1 MRRYLVCAVLVCA
14 LAYKEEHAAP
24 ASPFAERRAGS
35 GPVALFNNG
44 GFEGGDLGSWTAES
58 FLNNGVTYPT
68 VNGTTVPP
76 QTVADLALATGG
88 VANSSAAG
96 PATGLSQLP
105 NGLSASTTLR
115 WPIYGSYS
123 AVVNGQH
130 DVSQLNGTYPYG
142 ANRNVNSI
150 KQDMVVATTDV
161 DPMDGLAHVR
171 FVVAPVLQN
180 PNHTTTQQPYYFL
193 HVKNLTTGEEL
204 FNRFNYVSQAG
215 VPWQSDAG
223 GSIEYLAWQAIDVA
237 APGLINVGDDV
248 QAQVI
253 AAGCSLGGHWGEAYV
268 DAFGA
273 FLPGVSI
280 VARQPQFANEG
291 TNVTAAYTVNNAAAS
306 TQTNV
311 VLTLPTP
318 NNATFGSFTP
328 PAGMTC
334 TGIPAPGSTGTISCT
349 IASMS
354 SFSASSFS
362 IVWKANNG
370 LTLPAD
376 MGNGSYGVK
385 SDQQAF
391 LLGMP
396 ATTYLTDSAAISY
409 ADYSV
414 SIDDGLTAV
423 TAAQS
428 LTYTIVVRNN
438 GPATPTKKNG
448 TVASVPVVETN
459 STGGL
464 TLITWTCAASAG
476 SACGAASGSGLIN
489 STAQLVSGGTATYT
503 VHATASAPASGSYI
517 NNTISVTTSG
527 LPNGYGD
534 PESSNNI
541 VGDTDQFGVLVNVT
555 INKDAASNGTGLVS
569 SAPAG
574 LSCGTA
580 CTTQTAQFATGSPI
594 TLTAV
599 PDSGELFAG
608 WTAGPCSGSTNPQ
621 CTFTPVAASSATAK
635 FSLPTWTITAS
646 SGGNGTI
653 VCSTPVIQGQS
664 SSCTISP
671 AAGYS
676 LTSLTDNGADV
687 LGSVVGASYTISN
700 VQAPHSVVAGFLKTL
715 GTTCGGAGECGSGI
729 CADGVC
735 CNATCPG

>member
-1 MRRYLVCAVLVCA
+1 MKRYLVWAAVSCA
-14 LAYKEEHAAP
+14 LACKQEPHAAP
-24 ASPFAERRAGS
+24 SSPFAERRSGS

-44 GFEGGDLGSWTAES
+44 GFESGDLGGWTVES

-76 QTVADLALATGG
+76 QTVADLGLATGG
-88 VANSSAAG
+88 VANSSATG
-96 PATGLSQLP
+96 PASGLSQLP

-130 DVSQLNGTYPYG
+130 DVAQLNGTYPYG
-142 ANRNVNSI
+142 ANKNVNSI
-150 KQDMVVATTDV
+150 KQDMLVATTDV
-161 DPMDGLAHVR
+161 DPTDGLAHVR

-180 PNHTTTQQPYYFL
+180 PNHTTTEQPYYFL
-193 HVKNLTTGEEL
+193 HVKNLTTGQEL

-273 FLPGVSI
+273 FLPGLSV

-291 TNVTAAYTVNNAAAS
+291 TNVTATYTVNNAAVS

-318 NNATFGSFTP
+318 NNATFASFTP

-334 TGIPAPGSTGTISCT
+334 TGIPAAGSTGTISCT
-349 IASMS
+349 ISSMS
-354 SFSASSFS
+354 PFSAASFS
-362 IVWKANNG
+362 IVWKANTG

-376 MGNGSYGVK
+376 MGNGSYGVR

-396 ATTYLTDSAAISY
+396 ATTYLTDSTAISY
-409 ADYSV
+409 AV
-414 SIDDGLTAV
+414 FCLKKKNGVTAV
-423 TAAQS
+423 TVAQA

-448 TVASVPVVETN
+448 TVATVPVVETN

-464 TLITWTCAASAG
+464 TLITWTCAA
-476 SACGAASGSGLIN
+476 
-489 STAQLVSGGTATYT
+489 
-503 VHATASAPASGSYI
+503 
-517 NNTISVTTSG
+517 
-527 LPNGYGD
+527 
-534 PESSNNI
+534 
-541 VGDTDQFGVLVNVT
+541 
-555 INKDAASNGTGLVS
+555 
-569 SAPAG
+569 
-574 LSCGTA
+574 
-580 CTTQTAQFATGSPI
+580 
-594 TLTAV
+594 
-599 PDSGELFAG
+599 
-608 WTAGPCSGSTNPQ
+608 
-621 CTFTPVAASSATAK
+621 
-635 FSLPTWTITAS
+635 
-646 SGGNGTI
+646 
-653 VCSTPVIQGQS
+653 
-664 SSCTISP
+664 
-671 AAGYS
+671 
-676 LTSLTDNGADV
+676 
-687 LGSVVGASYTISN
+687 
-700 VQAPHSVVAGFLKTL
+700 
-715 GTTCGGAGECGSGI
+715 
-729 CADGVC
+729 
-735 CNATCPG
+735 